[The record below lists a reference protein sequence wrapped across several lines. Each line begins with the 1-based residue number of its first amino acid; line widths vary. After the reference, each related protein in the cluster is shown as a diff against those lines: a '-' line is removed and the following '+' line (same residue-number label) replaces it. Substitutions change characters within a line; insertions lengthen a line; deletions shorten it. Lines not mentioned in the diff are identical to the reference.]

1 MVCVH
6 VQRFVACLGRW
17 ERLSVRQ
24 LVHGVKTSRCGWLG
38 GEGGGGQGG
47 GGGRRCGGGGRSEG
61 LKRTETMA
69 RLFVW
74 LMSLV
79 MDLVKVCVCVCVCL
93 SVSVWVCV

>member
-6 VQRFVACLGRW
+6 VQRFLACLGRW

-38 GEGGGGQGG
+38 GEGGGGG

-61 LKRTETMA
+61 LKRSETMA
-69 RLFVW
+69 RLFAW

-79 MDLVKVCVCVCVCL
+79 MDLVKVCVCVCVC
-93 SVSVWVCV
+93 VSECE